1 MHFNK
6 YYHSRSQTAEP
17 LMWSFNFCFMAVS
30 TSKIQILKNKIEA
43 LFALKT
49 CRKQSSRLNTQQ
61 WFSLQCAKEINLYC
75 SLANTLERQG
85 FGVGFFWFVLRM
97 ETILEEVEITSR

>member
-1 MHFNK
+1 
-6 YYHSRSQTAEP
+6 
-17 LMWSFNFCFMAVS
+17 MAIS

-61 WFSLQCAKEINLYC
+61 WFSLQCAKEISVVLFICKYPGE
-75 SLANTLERQG
+75 AR
-85 FGVGFFWFVLRM
+85 FWSGIFLVCFKDGNDFR
-97 ETILEEVEITSR
+97 RG